1 MRIQKVH
8 LKEYRWFLTVFYDV
22 TSYHVNE
29 IIEEL
34 HRMDC
39 PQEQV
44 LQAIDVLDYNKGFT
58 FTNPYIHETFV
69 VICKTTSNEQFQN
82 TFDHEKGYVAM
93 HISEALGIEPFS
105 EAFQYLAGKIG
116 QKLYKYAIDYLCNCA

>member
-34 HRMDC
+34 QRMEC

-69 VICKTTSNEQFQN
+69 VICKTTSN
-82 TFDHEKGYVAM
+82 K
-93 HISEALGIEPFS
+93 
-105 EAFQYLAGKIG
+105 
-116 QKLYKYAIDYLCNCA
+116 

>member
-34 HRMDC
+34 
-39 PQEQV
+39 
-44 LQAIDVLDYNKGFT
+44 
-58 FTNPYIHETFV
+58 
-69 VICKTTSNEQFQN
+69 
-82 TFDHEKGYVAM
+82 
-93 HISEALGIEPFS
+93 
-105 EAFQYLAGKIG
+105 
-116 QKLYKYAIDYLCNCA
+116 